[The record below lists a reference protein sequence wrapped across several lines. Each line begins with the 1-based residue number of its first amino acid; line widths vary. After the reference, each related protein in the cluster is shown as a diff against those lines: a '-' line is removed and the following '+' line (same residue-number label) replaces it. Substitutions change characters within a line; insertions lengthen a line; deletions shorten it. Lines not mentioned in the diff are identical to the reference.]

1 MSDQD
6 VGQEAEAKEAGPATE
21 PETPEPEALEP
32 EAPEPETPEP
42 EALESEAPVQRA
54 GSADPAA
61 VETTAVEATARR
73 PWRRLSG
80 ASYPPAARAQLL
92 AAVLV
97 ASLGFALVAQLNQD
111 QSQRLSGL
119 RQSDLVQI
127 LDDIGDRRDRL
138 AAEQSDLEAEQR
150 ELATGATDS
159 ESAIRA
165 ARDRLDTLGVLAGT
179 VAAQGTGVEVFISDQ
194 KSTVGAAKVLDLVQE
209 LRDAGAEAIQVGS
222 SRVVATT
229 AFTDASG
236 GVGVDG
242 VIQRAPYTVL
252 AIGDGQTMATAL
264 QIPGGVVDS
273 LPDGSRGTVA
283 VKEDVQITALRP
295 VPRPRYARPAA
306 SAAPTR

>member
-6 VGQEAEAKEAGPATE
+6 VGQEGEVKEAGPATE
-21 PETPEPEALEP
+21 PAEALEP
-32 EAPEPETPEP
+32 EAPIQR
-42 EALESEAPVQRA
+42 SAP
-54 GSADPAA
+54 ADPAVIETGP
-61 VETTAVEATARR
+61 VETGPVETTARR

-80 ASYPPAARAQLL
+80 ASYPHAARAQLL

-159 ESAIRA
+159 EAAIRA

-242 VIQRAPYTVL
+242 VTQRAPYTVL